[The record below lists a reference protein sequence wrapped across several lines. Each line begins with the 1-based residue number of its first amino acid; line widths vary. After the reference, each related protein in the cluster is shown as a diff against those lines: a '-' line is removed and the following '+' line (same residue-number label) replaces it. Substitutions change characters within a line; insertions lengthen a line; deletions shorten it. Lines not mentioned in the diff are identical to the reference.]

1 MFAAAD
7 GGGGLVGVRGANL
20 TARDVFSKLS
30 NWRGTLIKLAI
41 APDTAGV
48 GKLGAF
54 RKPHVVGRDW

>member
-1 MFAAAD
+1 M
-7 GGGGLVGVRGANL
+7 GVRGANL

>member
-30 NWRGTLIKLAI
+30 NWRGMLIKLAI

-54 RKPHVVGRDW
+54 QKPHVAGRDW